1 MLQDLTAA
9 GMGQRSLRYAMMIED
24 QEVKYVGIDDKK
36 GSLENSGAE
45 VFLRDFP
52 YTAPTSEEKK

>member
-1 MLQDLTAA
+1 
-9 GMGQRSLRYAMMIED
+9 MMIED